1 MEERKQLLAMEE
13 GGEEYKA
20 KEELVNLARQQQ
32 QQHKAA
38 ATNVYMSDGL
48 GGEKGGGVGSG
59 AAGAAGGGLGRPGVP
74 QATNELLEKKRALER
89 QLREL
94 EEQLGGGGTRAPA
107 TMISRNS
114 AATIPTYILAACEG
128 MYYFRK
134 TIKIVVLHSE

>member
-48 GGEKGGGVGSG
+48 GGEKSGGVGSG
-59 AAGAAGGGLGRPGVP
+59 AGSGAAGGGLGRPGVP

-94 EEQLGGGGTRAPA
+94 EEQLGGGGHA
-107 TMISRNS
+107 SSSHND
-114 AATIPTYILAACEG
+114 
-128 MYYFRK
+128 
-134 TIKIVVLHSE
+134 